1 MVNLH
6 LSRSLDNSSELLVC
20 NGVEDNN
27 HFSFFGASLYSQI
40 QVLADSVAD
49 SNEFTV
55 PNSDMDC

>member
-6 LSRSLDNSSELLVC
+6 LLRSLDNSSELLVC
-20 NGVEDNN
+20 NGVEDSN
-27 HFSFFGASLYSQI
+27 HFSFFGVSLYFQI

-55 PNSDMDC
+55 LDLDRDC